1 MAIVTVFNLT
11 TMTPDQ
17 YDRTIAGLEDAGA
30 GNPDGR
36 LYHVAS
42 QTEAGSMVVTDVWES
57 AEKLA
62 AFGEALFPVLHRN
75 GVTPV
80 EPLVTPV
87 RGIIAGNASS

>member
-1 MAIVTVFNLT
+1 V
-11 TMTPDQ
+11 
-17 YDRTIAGLEDAGA
+17 GA

-42 QTEAGSMVVTDVWES
+42 VKEGGTIMVTDVWES

-62 AFGEALFPVLHRN
+62 VFGESLFPVLREN

-80 EPLVTPV
+80 EPAVTPV
-87 RGIIAGNASS
+87 RRIITG

>member
-1 MAIVTVFNLT
+1 MAIVTVFDLT
-11 TMTPDQ
+11 TMTPAK
-17 YDRTIAGLEDAGA
+17 YDSVIAGLEEVGA

-42 QTEAGSMVVTDVWES
+42 LKETGTIIVTDVWES

-62 AFGEALFPVLHRN
+62 AFGESLFPVLREN

-80 EPLVTPV
+80 EPSITAV
-87 RGIIAGNASS
+87 RRIILG